1 MIEYFLKQVLSFFM
15 TVITFS
21 VPQEKY
27 QKALDNM
34 PQIAER
40 VDRKNL
46 SGWQFNSKISNQT
59 GETHYYFELNSP
71 DPKAPLLLCL
81 HGFNTD
87 GSVFFRLKT
96 LSDKFRIIAYNF
108 PDKSSYYNGKMKDF
122 QILLDDFCRIMA
134 IDTITLLGYSLG
146 GGIALNFAATTTV
159 VDIKELILISTT
171 VFGSTPENKRQ
182 MRGMADKLL
191 KYPDYKLYA
200 LLIMG
205 GNILNKL
212 EKPQVQNNVPNES
225 IVIKHVDWYKQ
236 VLKSFYWY
244 EGILDAKDIRCPVV
258 VIHGKNDKLMNV
270 KEIEAVKKVF
280 PDARYHVF
288 NDAAHSLVWSHAE
301 NVEKILRE

>member
-1 MIEYFLKQVLSFFM
+1 MIEYFLKQVLSFFI

-146 GGIALNFAATTTV
+146 GGIALNYAATTTV

-244 EGILDAKDIRCPVV
+244 EGILDAKDIRCPVA